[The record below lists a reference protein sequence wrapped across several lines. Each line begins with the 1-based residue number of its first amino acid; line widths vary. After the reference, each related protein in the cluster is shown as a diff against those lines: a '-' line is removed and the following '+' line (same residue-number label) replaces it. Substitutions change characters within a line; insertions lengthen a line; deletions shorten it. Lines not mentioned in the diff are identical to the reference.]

1 MNEKLMTIVIIL
13 FVIDLIL
20 SVILFR
26 KKSAGNTY
34 SHIQNMGHRYQTGN
48 ILFEKDREKDFNL
61 ADQVIVEG
69 LSNAYFSVYSVDLQS
84 GRCEA
89 IKVIDFFRQ
98 LVKNC
103 HITELVTK
111 AFLNTCVMPEDRKK
125 MREFTDWH
133 TLAERLSEG
142 DATVEEFHGMLS
154 PWEWCR
160 ASWIVAARD
169 KDGRARIVLFTVE
182 DITESYNERKQH
194 EQEKEQARKELEKSR
209 AAAEAAN
216 KAKTD
221 FLFNMSHDIRTP
233 MNAIIGY
240 ANLMEKHFGEVEKC
254 KDYLHKIQNSSGF
267 LLSLINNVLEMARI
281 ESGKL
286 VLEEEVCKVSE
297 LIDKIISVY
306 ADLMEQKQ
314 IMFTTNIDVTT
325 EYYYGDQVKLS
336 EVFLNLI
343 SNAYKYTKEGGKISL
358 SVNELDCDKKDYI
371 VFQTVIADA
380 GIGMSKEFLPKIF
393 EEFSREYTST
403 ENKIEGTGLGM
414 PIVKRLIDFMGGTIE
429 VESEL
434 GNGSTFIVTLPHRI
448 AKAEDV
454 KESTMIEINPKTFF
468 GKRILLVEDNEMNAE
483 IATEILSEAGFV
495 IEHAEDGQICI
506 GMLADKES
514 SYYDLILMDVQMPNM
529 DGYEAA
535 RFIRRM
541 KDRTKADIPIIAMT
555 ANAFEE
561 DKKNALMAGM
571 NGHLAKPIE
580 VSKLMDTLAQI
591 L

>member
-1 MNEKLMTIVIIL
+1 MNEKLMIMVIIL
-13 FVIDLIL
+13 FVMDLIL
-20 SVILFR
+20 SIILFR
-26 KKSAGNTY
+26 EKRTGKIYSRTKNTG
-34 SHIQNMGHRYQTGN
+34 QRYQTGN

-61 ADQVIVEG
+61 ADQAIVEG

-84 GRCEA
+84 GRCAA

-98 LVKNC
+98 LVKSC
-103 HITELVTK
+103 HITALVTK

-133 TLAERLSEG
+133 TLADRLCES
-142 DATVEEFHGMLS
+142 DATVEEFHGMIS

-160 ASWIVAARD
+160 ASWIVATRD
-169 KDGRARIVLFTVE
+169 KDGKARIVLFTVE

-194 EQEKEQARKELEKSR
+194 EQEKERAQKELEKSR

-240 ANLMEKHFGEVEKC
+240 TNLMEKHFGEVEKC
-254 KDYLHKIQNSSGF
+254 KDYLHKIQNSSSF

-281 ESGKL
+281 ESGKF
-286 VLEEEVCKVSE
+286 VLNEEVCTASG
-297 LIDKIISVY
+297 LMDKIFSVY
-306 ADLMEQKQ
+306 ADLMKQKE
-314 IMFTTNIDVTT
+314 ITFITDVTIKN
-325 EYYYGDQVKLS
+325 EYYYGDPVKLS
-336 EVFLNLI
+336 EIFLNI
-343 SNAYKYTKEGGKISL
+343 VSNAYKYTQKGGTISL
-358 SVNELDCDKKDYI
+358 MVKELPYKKTGYI
-371 VFQTVIADA
+371 LLQTIITDT
-380 GIGMSKEFLPKIF
+380 GMGMSKEYLPRIF
-393 EEFSREYTST
+393 EEFSREHTST

-414 PIVKRLIDFMGGTIE
+414 PIVKKLVDFMGGTIQ
-429 VESEL
+429 VESQL
-434 GNGSTFIVTLPHRI
+434 GQGSTFIVTIPHKI
-448 AKAEDV
+448 AKKEDTKV
-454 KESTMIEINPKTFF
+454 EDAFETNSKVFT
-468 GKRILLVEDNEMNAE
+468 GKRILLVEDNEMNTE
-483 IATEILSEAGFV
+483 IATEILSEAGFI

-506 GMLADKES
+506 HMLLDKEP

-529 DGYEAA
+529 DGYDAT
-535 RFIRRM
+535 RVIRGM
-541 KDRTKADIPIIAMT
+541 KDQTRASIPIIAMT

-561 DKKNALMAGM
+561 DKRNALTAGM
-571 NGHLAKPIE
+571 NGHLAKPVE

>member
-1 MNEKLMTIVIIL
+1 MNEKLVTIVITL

-34 SHIQNMGHRYQTGN
+34 SYTKSTGYRYQREN
-48 ILFEKDREKDFNL
+48 ILLEKDREKDFNL

-98 LVKNC
+98 LVKSC

-182 DITESYNERKQH
+182 DITESYNEKKQH

-314 IMFTTNIDVTT
+314 ITFTTNIDIKT

-336 EVFLNLI
+336 EIFLNLI
-343 SNAYKYTKEGGKISL
+343 SNAYKYTKEGGRISL
-358 SVNELDCDKKDYI
+358 SIKELNCDEKDHI
-371 VFQTVIADA
+371 VFQTVIADT
-380 GIGMSKEFLPKIF
+380 GIGMSEEFLPKIF

-414 PIVKRLIDFMGGTIE
+414 PIVKRLIDFMEGTIE
-429 VESEL
+429 VESEI
-434 GNGSTFIVTLPHRI
+434 GKGSTFIITLPHRI

-454 KESTMIEINPKTFF
+454 KKSTMIEINPETFL

-483 IATEILSEAGFV
+483 IATEILSEAGFI

-506 GMLADKES
+506 DMLTDKEP

-529 DGYEAA
+529 DGYDAT
-535 RFIRRM
+535 RVIRSM
-541 KDRTKADIPIIAMT
+541 KDETRADIPIIAMT